1 MRRGPEAG
9 LRGRGR
15 AVRPAA
21 RRAAAP
27 ASGASGHIRRSGVQA
42 RVPLLALAP
51 GSPQVVLRDGR
62 HVHVI
67 VRAALDVDGIDVLIL
82 ELVLG
87 GLGLTALD
95 VVVEATIGL
104 RLGAARL
111 DRRACLVDVDVGAG
125 IGQRGTNA
133 LAVAVAVGADSHGLD
148 GHSVR
153 VVLDVGSV
161 FDRLLTI
168 LSAATDVIG
177 ALLRERLVGGQTAVA
192 RSPERGVRAPAA
204 AREDGGTAPVRDLF
218 LVAALRLFLRELG
231 LRADVDTPAG
241 KAGRQTGVQAFATD
255 RQRQLVVRNHDRR
268 LLRLVVDQDL
278 TNPGGRQRL
287 RDEARR
293 LLVERDDV

>member
-95 VVVEATIGL
+95 VVVEAAIRL

-133 LAVAVAVGADSHGLD
+133 LAVAVGANSHGLD

-153 VVLDVGSV
+153 VVLDVASV
-161 FDRLLTI
+161 FNRLLTI

-192 RSPERGVRAPAA
+192 RSRERGVRAPAA
-204 AREDGGTAPVRDLF
+204 AREDGGTTPGRDLF
-218 LVAALRLFLRELG
+218 LVAPLRLFRRELG